1 MNNSVIVSVV
11 TITKDHCPGL
21 SQTLDSVRDQ
31 DYQGIE
37 HIIIDGDS
45 TDGSK
50 DLLSSYTHT
59 KMYSYFSEPDRG
71 ISSAF
76 NKGLDKSTGEL
87 IFFLNSGDVF
97 ASSTVIS
104 EVCDS
109 YRSHGWKFAVGSTIT
124 TNFKDEPVYYHP
136 PQLSSK
142 LLKYF
147 MFLPHQGVF
156 CETLLHKQY
165 KYDESIKTSM
175 DYDLFLR
182 MLKDVDIFYL
192 PIAIANREAG
202 GVSTQDRKRISE
214 QSKIRLQHAIHLHDK
229 LIIRVVNFLISIKSK
244 LKITSPFAAK
254 IQNS

>member
-1 MNNSVIVSVV
+1 MNNSITCSIV
-11 TITKDHCPGL
+11 TITRNHCQGL
-21 SQTLDSVRDQ
+21 VQTLDSVKEQ
-31 DYQGIE
+31 DYQGIQ

-50 DLLSSYTHT
+50 ELLAAYVHSKT
-59 KMYSYFSEPDRG
+59 YSYYSEPDSG

-76 NKGLDKSTGEL
+76 NKGLDKSSGDL

-97 ASSTVIS
+97 ASNTVIS
-104 EVCDS
+104 EVCES
-109 YRSHGWKFAVGSTIT
+109 YRSHRWKFAVGSTIT

-142 LLKYF
+142 SLKYF

-156 CETLLHKQY
+156 CETSLHKQY

-175 DYDLFLR
+175 DYELFLR
-182 MLKDVDIFYL
+182 MLKDIDIFYL
-192 PIAIANREAG
+192 PIAISNREAG
-202 GVSTQDRKRISE
+202 GVSSQDRKRISE
-214 QSKIRLQHAIHLHDK
+214 QSKIRLQHATHLHDK
-229 LIIRVVNFLISIKSK
+229 IIIHAVNLLISLKSE

-254 IQNS
+254 IQNK